1 MFDQGIRRTADPAH
15 DPRSRSRGASP
26 FQESHPMNRSARR
39 AAAAFLAAAYLF
51 AAAAGPATAAGNSDD
66 QGNLGNA
73 AAAQADHKP
82 VGSGS
87 GRKIG

>member
-1 MFDQGIRRTADPAH
+1 
-15 DPRSRSRGASP
+15 
-26 FQESHPMNRSARR
+26 MNRSARR
-39 AAAAFLAAAYLF
+39 AAAALLAAAYLF
-51 AAAAGPATAAGNSDD
+51 AAAGPAAAAGSSDGK
-66 QGNLGNA
+66 GNLGNA